1 MMERVSS
8 VSKAE
13 RTSGGVNKEKQ
24 IQESIVRKLERQT
37 TTMARDATLPELATI
52 PESFSGEEAKNTG
65 RLGRRWIILSAIV
78 LVAVGALLCVTFLAL
93 PSRSSKTSQ
102 IVSSENANVEEESPE
117 DSEADTED
125 SEADTGIFFSN
136 DESEVPASNDEVED
150 CTRFLFMDIDT
161 DLLTRDALG
170 FDDDGVEDEEA
181 EEEEEVFSTNSIND
195 EGSDATESSSEKRRR
210 CENLVRRLSQRED

>member
-65 RLGRRWIILSAIV
+65 RRGRRLIILSAIV

-102 IVSSENANVEEESPE
+102 IVSSENANVVP
-117 DSEADTED
+117 DGPA
-125 SEADTGIFFSN
+125 ISN
-136 DESEVPASNDEVED
+136 DEPDEDYTDMEEDRDIDLTLLDDYTRGYSDSDEDEV
-150 CTRFLFMDIDT
+150 L
-161 DLLTRDALG
+161 
-170 FDDDGVEDEEA
+170 
-181 EEEEEVFSTNSIND
+181 
-195 EGSDATESSSEKRRR
+195 
-210 CENLVRRLSQRED
+210 

>member
-1 MMERVSS
+1 MTSAGDFDDVALDIEVGSDGKVLADVDECTVVSDESAS
-8 VSKAE
+8 V
-13 RTSGGVNKEKQ
+13 V
-24 IQESIVRKLERQT
+24 
-37 TTMARDATLPELATI
+37 TLP
-52 PESFSGEEAKNTG
+52 PESFGVETSTG
-65 RLGRRWIILSAIV
+65 RRGRRWLVLSVLAI
-78 LVAVGALLCVTFLAL
+78 AAFFCVGFFATHR
-93 PSRSSKTSQ
+93 PSRSSEMSQ

-136 DESEVPASNDEVED
+136 EESEEPASNDEVED

-161 DLLTRDALG
+161 GLFTRDALG
-170 FDDDGVEDEEA
+170 FDDDGVEEEEEA
-181 EEEEEVFSTNSIND
+181 EEEEEVFSTNSIN

>member
-1 MMERVSS
+1 MTSAGDFDDVALDIEVGSDGKVLADVDECTVVSDESAS
-8 VSKAE
+8 V
-13 RTSGGVNKEKQ
+13 V
-24 IQESIVRKLERQT
+24 
-37 TTMARDATLPELATI
+37 TLP
-52 PESFSGEEAKNTG
+52 PESFGVETSTG
-65 RLGRRWIILSAIV
+65 RRGRRWLVLSVVALAAI
-78 LVAVGALLCVTFLAL
+78 AAFFCVGFFATHR
-93 PSRSSKTSQ
+93 PSRSSEMSQ

-150 CTRFLFMDIDT
+150 CTRFLFMDIDA

-170 FDDDGVEDEEA
+170 FDDDGVEEEDEA